1 MNKGK
6 AQFEKRI
13 VAGRGFGLEII
24 SEMWESRE
32 LFWALAKRSVL
43 VRYKQ
48 TVAGVLWAVIRPL
61 ITMVVLTVVFST
73 VAGMKSVEGVPYFLL
88 TFSGVLPWQLF
99 AQCLGGTTNSL
110 VTEGA
115 LIKKVYFPRLIVPF
129 SACLMSLI
137 DFLIAGVIF
146 AVMMAAYGFA
156 PTWRLVFAPL
166 FILMA
171 MLAALGPGLWLSTLN
186 ARFRDIQHLTPFV
199 IQMGMFLSPVAYSSA
214 RISDRWRLLYSLNPI
229 ATAIDGFRWSVL
241 NVGDLRIDSLLY
253 TSAIVLAVLLGGLMF
268 FRSQERS
275 IADVI

>member
-61 ITMVVLTVVFST
+61 ITMVVLTVVFNK
-73 VAGMKSVEGVPYFLL
+73 VAGMKSDIPYPLL
-88 TFSGVLPWQLF
+88 SFSGVLPWLLF
-99 AQCLGGTTNSL
+99 AQCLAGTTNSL
-110 VTEGA
+110 VIEGA
-115 LIKKVYFPRLIVPF
+115 LIKKVYFPRLIIPF
-129 SACLMSLI
+129 SACLTALI
-137 DFLIAGVIF
+137 DFLIAGVVF
-146 AVMMAAYGFA
+146 AAMMAAYGFA

-166 FILMA
+166 FALMVI
-171 MLAALGPGLWLSTLN
+171 LAALGPGLWLSTLN

-199 IQMGMFLSPVAYSSA
+199 IQMGMFLSPVAYASGK
-214 RISDRWRLLYSLNPI
+214 IPDRWRLLYSLNPM

-241 NVGDLRIDSLLY
+241 NVGDLRMDSLLY
-253 TSAIVLAVLLGGLMF
+253 TSAIVLAVLIGGLMF
-268 FRSQERS
+268 FRTQERS